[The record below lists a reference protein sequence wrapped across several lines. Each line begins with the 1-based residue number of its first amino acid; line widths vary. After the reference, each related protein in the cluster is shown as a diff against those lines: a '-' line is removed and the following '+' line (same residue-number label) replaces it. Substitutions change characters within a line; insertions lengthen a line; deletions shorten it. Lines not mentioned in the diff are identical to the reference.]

1 MDDEWRRRK
10 DETRNI
16 LDAMVQI
23 PKWSFRLIC
32 FLINEYNHRLLSN
45 QSIL

>member
-1 MDDEWRRRK
+1 MNRYVSVTHLSAKKRAMDDEWRRRK

-23 PKWSFRLIC
+23 PK
-32 FLINEYNHRLLSN
+32 
-45 QSIL
+45 